1 MDISRVLIK
10 PLLTEKSNFL
20 QNLEPKQY
28 AFVVDVKANKHE
40 IRDAFIALYDIVP
53 TKVATQLRKPAR
65 VRTGTLKPGFSK
77 LTKIAYI
84 TLPPG
89 KAINTTNES
98 IEEAKEVS
106 KQKTAQKEKLAE
118 ITKADKKTETK
129 PIATAQT
136 KNQPKQI
143 VRKTAPGK

>member
-10 PLLTEKSNFL
+10 PLLTEKSNYL

-28 AFVVDVKANKHE
+28 AFIVDVKANKHE
-40 IRDAFIALYDIVP
+40 IRDAFMALYNIAP
-53 TKVATQLRKPAR
+53 TKIATQLRKPAR

-89 KAINTTNES
+89 KAINTSNEA

-129 PIATAQT
+129 PIAAAQT

>member
-1 MDISRVLIK
+1 MEIIRTLIK
-10 PLLTEKSNFL
+10 PLLTEKSNYL

-28 AFVVDVKANKHE
+28 AFVVDPRANKHE
-40 IRDAFIALYDIVP
+40 IRAAFVALYGIEP
-53 TKVATQLRKPAR
+53 THISTQLRKPAK
-65 VRTGTLKPGFSK
+65 VRTGTLKPGYSK

-89 KAINTTNES
+89 KAINTTNEA

-106 KQKTAQKEKLAE
+106 KKKAVQKEQLAE
-118 ITKADKKTETK
+118 ITKADKKTESK
-129 PIATAQT
+129 PMAAAQT
-136 KNQPKQI
+136 KNQPKQV

>member
-10 PLLTEKSNFL
+10 PLLTEKSNYL

-28 AFVVDVKANKHE
+28 AFIVDVKANKHE
-40 IRDAFIALYDIVP
+40 IRDAFMALYSIAP
-53 TKVATQLRKPAR
+53 TKIATQLRKPAR

-89 KAINTTNES
+89 NAINTTNEA

-129 PIATAQT
+129 PIAAAQT